1 MSRRTFR
8 PGESYPV
15 IRRHFFLIVAAALLG
30 LLVVGGALKLATAQP
45 KGQGGPG
52 GGAGGRAAAVSQVT
66 VTNRPFIDRI
76 EVLGVAK
83 GRQSVTITSN
93 TTELVTAVR
102 FRDGQ
107 RVGQGQ
113 VLVELKAGEE
123 DAGLIEA
130 QARLSQAERDYAR
143 WKSLADQGIAPRATA
158 EQYLSALETAR
169 AGVKAATA
177 RKLDRVI
184 RAPFSGVV
192 GLSDVAPG
200 SLISPGS
207 PIVSLDDVAVVR
219 VDFQV
224 PDRYLPVLREGAPI
238 VARPDAYADDA
249 FQGRI
254 ALLDSRI
261 DATTRAITARAEF
274 PNPSGRIKPG
284 MLMRVTISHGGRDAL
299 AVPEAA
305 VQFEG
310 DQAFV
315 FVIAARGEG
324 QAARKQAIDTGVSQ
338 DGFVEVRGGLK
349 VGDRVVADGLNRIQ
363 DGQPLRVGGGRPAA
377 AGAPAAAAGKTAAR

>member
-1 MSRRTFR
+1 M
-8 PGESYPV
+8 

-30 LLVVGGALKLATAQP
+30 LLVVGGALKLATAEP
-45 KGQGGPG
+45 RGQGGPG
-52 GGAGGRAAAVSQVT
+52 GGAAGRAAAVSQAT
-66 VTNRPFIDRI
+66 VAPRAFIDRI

-107 RVGQGQ
+107 RVSQGQ

-130 QARLSQAERDYAR
+130 QARVAQAERDYAR

-192 GLSDVAPG
+192 GLTDVAPG
-200 SLISPGS
+200 SLISPGA
-207 PIVSLDDVAVVR
+207 PIVSLDDLAVVR
-219 VDFQV
+219 VDFEV

-238 VARPDAYADDA
+238 IARPDAYADDA

-310 DQAFV
+310 DQAYV

-324 QAARKQAIDTGVSQ
+324 LAARKQAVDTGVTQ
-338 DGFVEVRGGLK
+338 NGFVEVRGGLK
-349 VGDRVVADGLNRIQ
+349 AGDRVVADGLNRIQ
-363 DGQPLRVGGGRPAA
+363 DGQPLSIGGGKPGGA
-377 AGAPAAAAGKTAAR
+377 APASAQRAPR

>member
-1 MSRRTFR
+1 
-8 PGESYPV
+8 V
-15 IRRHFFLIVAAALLG
+15 IRRHLFLIVAAGLLG
-30 LLVVGGALKLATAQP
+30 LLVVGGALKLATAEP
-45 KGQGGPG
+45 KGKGGPG
-52 GGAGGRAAAVSQVT
+52 GGPGGRAAAVSQVT
-66 VTNRPFIDRI
+66 VASRAFIDRI

-93 TTELVTAVR
+93 TTEMITAVR

-123 DAGLIEA
+123 EAGLIEA
-130 QARLSQAERDYAR
+130 QALLDQAERDYSR

-158 EQYLSALETAR
+158 E
-169 AGVKAATA
+169 
-177 RKLDRVI
+177 DRVI

-200 SLISPGS
+200 SLITPGS
-207 PIVSLDDVAVVR
+207 PIVSLDDVSVVR
-219 VDFQV
+219 VDFEI
-224 PDRYLPVLREGAPI
+224 PDRYLPVLREGSPI
-238 VARPDAYADDA
+238 VARPDAWADEA

-261 DATTRAITARAEF
+261 DASTRAITARAEF

-284 MLMRVTISHGGRDAL
+284 MLMRVSISHGGRDAL

-310 DQAFV
+310 DQAYV
-315 FVIAARGEG
+315 FVIGPRGEG
-324 QAARKQAIDTGVSQ
+324 LAARKQAVDTGVTQ
-338 DGFVEVRGGLK
+338 DGFVEVLGGLK
-349 VGDRVVADGLNRIQ
+349 AGDRVVADGLNRIR
-363 DGQPLRVGGGRPAA
+363 DGQPVRTGGGRPAA
-377 AGAPAAAAGKTAAR
+377 AAGGAQQAPR

>member
-1 MSRRTFR
+1 M
-8 PGESYPV
+8 
-15 IRRHFFLIVAAALLG
+15 IRRHFFLITAALLLG
-30 LLVVGGALKLATAQP
+30 ILVIGGAIKLATAEP
-45 KGQGGPG
+45 KGGAGGPG
-52 GGAGGRAAAVSQVT
+52 GPGGRAAAVSQV
-66 VTNRPFIDRI
+66 VAAARPFIDRI

-83 GRQSVTITSN
+83 GRNSVTITSN
-93 TTELVTAVR
+93 TTELITAVR

-107 RVGQGQ
+107 RVAQGQ

-130 QARLSQAERDYAR
+130 NARLSQAERDYAR
-143 WKSLADQGIAPRATA
+143 WKALADRGVAPRATA

-169 AGVKAATA
+169 AGVKAASA

-192 GLSDVAPG
+192 GLTDVAPG

-207 PIVSLDDVAVVR
+207 PIVSLDDLSVIR
-219 VDFQV
+219 VDFEI
-224 PDRYLPVLREGAPI
+224 PDRYLPVLSEGSTIA
-238 VARPDAYADDA
+238 ARPDAWPGEV
-249 FQGRI
+249 FTGRI
-254 ALLDSRI
+254 AQLDSRI

-284 MLMRVTISHGGRDAL
+284 MLMRVTISHGGRDVL

-310 DQAFV
+310 DQAYV
-315 FVIAARGEG
+315 FVIATRGPG
-324 QAARKQAIDTGVSQ
+324 LAARKQAVDTGASQ
-338 DGFVEVRGGLK
+338 DGFVEIRGGLRS
-349 VGDRVVADGLNRIQ
+349 GDKVVADGLNRIQ
-363 DGQPLRVGGGRPAA
+363 DGQPVRVGGGKPGA
-377 AGAPAAAAGKTAAR
+377 AGGRRAPG

>member
-1 MSRRTFR
+1 MSRRTPR

-15 IRRHFFLIVAAALLG
+15 IRRHLFLIVAAGLLG
-30 LLVVGGALKLATAQP
+30 LLVVGGALKLATAEP
-45 KGQGGPG
+45 KGKGGPG

-66 VTNRPFIDRI
+66 VASRAFIDRI

-93 TTELVTAVR
+93 TTEMITAVR

-123 DAGLIEA
+123 EAGLIEA
-130 QARLSQAERDYAR
+130 QARLDQAERDYSR

-158 EQYLSALETAR
+158 EQFLSALEAAR
-169 AGVKAATA
+169 AGVKAASA
-177 RKLDRVI
+177 RKFDRVI

-200 SLISPGS
+200 SLITPGS
-207 PIVSLDDVAVVR
+207 PIVSLDDVSVVR
-219 VDFQV
+219 VDFEI
-224 PDRYLPVLREGAPI
+224 PDRYLPVLREGSPI
-238 VARPDAYADDA
+238 VARPDAWADEA

-261 DATTRAITARAEF
+261 DAMTRAITARAEF

-284 MLMRVTISHGGRDAL
+284 MLMRVSISHGGRDAL

-310 DQAFV
+310 DQAYV
-315 FVIAARGEG
+315 FVIGPRGEG
-324 QAARKQAIDTGVSQ
+324 LAARKQAVDTGVTQ
-338 DGFVEVRGGLK
+338 DGFVEVLGGLK
-349 VGDRVVADGLNRIQ
+349 AGDRVVADGLNRIR
-363 DGQPLRVGGGRPAA
+363 DGQPVRTGGGRPAA
-377 AGAPAAAAGKTAAR
+377 AAGGAQQAPR

>member
-1 MSRRTFR
+1 M
-8 PGESYPV
+8 
-15 IRRHFFLIVAAALLG
+15 IRRHLFLIVAAGLLG
-30 LLVVGGALKLATAQP
+30 LLVVGGALKLATAEP
-45 KGQGGPG
+45 KGKGGPG

-66 VTNRPFIDRI
+66 VASRAFIDRI

-93 TTELVTAVR
+93 TTEMITAVR

-130 QARLSQAERDYAR
+130 QARLDQAERDYSR

-158 EQYLSALETAR
+158 EQFLSVLETAR
-169 AGVKAATA
+169 AGVKAASA

-200 SLISPGS
+200 SLITPGA
-207 PIVSLDDVAVVR
+207 PIVSLDDVSVVR
-219 VDFQV
+219 VDFEI
-224 PDRYLPVLREGAPI
+224 PDRYLPVLREGSPI
-238 VARPDAYADDA
+238 VARPDAWAEDA

-261 DATTRAITARAEF
+261 DASTRAITARAEF

-284 MLMRVTISHGGRDAL
+284 MLMRVSISHGGRDAL

-310 DQAFV
+310 DQAYV
-315 FVIAARGEG
+315 FVIGPRGEG
-324 QAARKQAIDTGVSQ
+324 LAARKQAVDTGVTQ
-338 DGFVEVRGGLK
+338 DGFVEVLGGLK
-349 VGDRVVADGLNRIQ
+349 AGDRVVADGLNRIR
-363 DGQPLRVGGGRPAA
+363 DGQPVRTGGGRPAA
-377 AGAPAAAAGKTAAR
+377 AAGGAQQAPR

>member
-1 MSRRTFR
+1 M
-8 PGESYPV
+8 
-15 IRRHFFLIVAAALLG
+15 IRRHLFLIVAAALLG
-30 LLVVGGALKLATAQP
+30 LLVVGGALKLATAEP
-45 KGQGGPG
+45 RGQGGPG
-52 GGAGGRAAAVSQVT
+52 GGAAGRAAAVSQAT
-66 VTNRPFIDRI
+66 VAPRAFIDRI

-93 TTELVTAVR
+93 STELVTAVR

-107 RVGQGQ
+107 RVSQGQ

-130 QARLSQAERDYAR
+130 QARVAQAERDYAR

-192 GLSDVAPG
+192 GLTDVAPG

-219 VDFQV
+219 VDFKV

-310 DQAFV
+310 DQAYV
-315 FVIAARGEG
+315 FVITARGEG
-324 QAARKQAIDTGVSQ
+324 QAARKQAIDTGVTQ
-338 DGFVEVRGGLK
+338 DGFVEIRGGLK
-349 VGDRVVADGLNRIQ
+349 AGDRVVADGLNRIQ
-363 DGQPLRVGGGRPAA
+363 DGQPLRIGGGRPGGAA
-377 AGAPAAAAGKTAAR
+377 PPPGAQRAPR

>member
-1 MSRRTFR
+1 MSRRTPR

-66 VTNRPFIDRI
+66 VVSRAFIDRI

-93 TTELVTAVR
+93 TTELITAVR

-130 QARLSQAERDYAR
+130 QARLNQAERDYAR

-169 AGVKAATA
+169 AGVNAANA

-192 GLSDVAPG
+192 GLTDVAPG

-219 VDFQV
+219 VDFEV
-224 PDRYLPVLREGAPI
+224 PDRYLPVLREGSPI

-254 ALLDSRI
+254 ARLDSRI

-284 MLMRVTISHGGRDAL
+284 MLMRVSISHGGRDAL

-310 DQAFV
+310 DQAYV

-324 QAARKQAIDTGVSQ
+324 LAARKQAVDTGVSQ
-338 DGFVEVRGGLK
+338 DGFVEVLGGLK
-349 VGDRVVADGLNRIQ
+349 AGDRVVADGLNRIQ
-363 DGQPLRVGGGRPAA
+363 DGQPVRPGGGRPGAA
-377 AGAPAAAAGKTAAR
+377 APAGGAQRAPR

>member
-1 MSRRTFR
+1 
-8 PGESYPV
+8 V
-15 IRRHFFLIVAAALLG
+15 IRRHFFLFVAAALLG
-30 LLVVGGALKLATAQP
+30 LLVVGGAIKLATAQP

-66 VTNRPFIDRI
+66 VTSRPFIDRI

-93 TTELVTAVR
+93 TTELITAVR

-130 QARLSQAERDYAR
+130 QARLNQAERDYAR

-169 AGVKAATA
+169 AGVKAANA

-192 GLSDVAPG
+192 GLTDVAPG

-219 VDFQV
+219 VDFEV
-224 PDRYLPVLREGAPI
+224 PDRYLPVLREGSPI

-254 ALLDSRI
+254 ARLDSRI
-261 DATTRAITARAEF
+261 DAATRAITARAEF

-284 MLMRVTISHGGRDAL
+284 MLMRVSISHGGRDAL

-310 DQAFV
+310 DQAYV
-315 FVIAARGEG
+315 FVIATRGEG
-324 QAARKQAIDTGVSQ
+324 LAARKQAVDTGVSQ

-349 VGDRVVADGLNRIQ
+349 AGDRIVADGLNRIQ
-363 DGQPLRVGGGRPAA
+363 DGQPVRPGAA
-377 AGAPAAAAGKTAAR
+377 APAGGAQRAPR